1 VSFAQGITR
10 ASVNVTSI
18 TPPRD
23 RADEDAFGP
32 PLSIAAASRVGV
44 LVQDNDNVFF
54 PRGAVAFFAAL
65 VAFYA
70 LFWAAMMALMVSR
83 G

>member
-1 VSFAQGITR
+1 
-10 ASVNVTSI
+10 
-18 TPPRD
+18 
-23 RADEDAFGP
+23 
-32 PLSIAAASRVGV
+32 
-44 LVQDNDNVFF
+44 VQDNDNVFF